1 MDIFRRPCVCGK
13 CKMIV
18 CAGAACV
25 RVVNE
30 VKKEKKKR
38 KKRFFWFSFSKQV
51 LEGSA
56 FACCRNCWR
65 EVRVALV
72 DKQKHKPDT
81 FSAIQVE
88 LEVGDKFLMESSPGT
103 ALHLENAFD
112 DALKR
117 AEEVFKRKFLLIC
130 LKKKKKKGYQ

>member
-1 MDIFRRPCVCGK
+1 M
-13 CKMIV
+13 
-18 CAGAACV
+18 
-25 RVVNE
+25 
-30 VKKEKKKR
+30 
-38 KKRFFWFSFSKQV
+38 
-51 LEGSA
+51 
-56 FACCRNCWR
+56 
-65 EVRVALV
+65 RVALV
-72 DKQKHKPDT
+72 DKQKHKPET

-130 LKKKKKKGYQ
+130 LKKKKKKVINERRKAEHNSRMVVAKSPRVAINPSSKSIKTSKDVVLMPQVSPRGDVISPRAVGKEFRF